1 MAYYNHYNL
10 EEIEEEWNSSA
21 EVYQMQFIE
30 LPIIIQ
36 DHSRT
41 FLKVIFDDLPD
52 KKNSILQ
59 HIQNIYSV
67 GQTKFRQPN
76 ELSIF
81 MDFPIYDFSYFH
93 NKILEAIDN
102 AYIPDFSFSSFTK
115 NKNHYKTQ
123 T

>member
-10 EEIEEEWNSSA
+10 DEACLPDRQDAEEINTSE

-41 FLKVIFDDLPD
+41 FLKVIFDGLPD
-52 KKNSILQ
+52 QKKAILQ
-59 HIQNIYSV
+59 QIQNIYSV
-67 GQTKFRQPN
+67 GQTQFRQPN

-81 MDFPIYDFSYFH
+81 MEFPIHDFSYIH
-93 NKILEAIDN
+93 DKILEAIDN
-102 AYIPDFSFSSFTK
+102 AYNPNFSFSK
-115 NKNHYKTQ
+115 PN
-123 T
+123 

>member
-10 EEIEEEWNSSA
+10 DEIAEEMNPPN

-41 FLKVIFDDLPD
+41 FLKVIFDGISD
-52 KKNSILQ
+52 KKSSILQ
-59 HIQNIYSV
+59 QIQSIYSV
-67 GQTKFRQPN
+67 GRTTFRQPN
-76 ELSIF
+76 EISIF
-81 MDFPIYDFSYFH
+81 MEFPIYDFSYFH

-102 AYIPDFSFSSFTK
+102 AYNPNFSF
-115 NKNHYKTQ
+115 
-123 T
+123 

>member
-10 EEIEEEWNSSA
+10 DEIAEEMNTPN

-41 FLKVIFDDLPD
+41 FLKVIFDSIPD
-52 KKNSILQ
+52 KKNTILQ
-59 HIQNIYSV
+59 QIQSIYSV
-67 GQTKFRQPN
+67 GRTTFRQPN
-76 ELSIF
+76 EISIF
-81 MDFPIYDFSYFH
+81 MEFPIYDFSYFH
-93 NKILEAIDN
+93 NKILAAIDN
-102 AYIPDFSFSSFTK
+102 AFNPNFS
-115 NKNHYKTQ
+115 HYRTQ